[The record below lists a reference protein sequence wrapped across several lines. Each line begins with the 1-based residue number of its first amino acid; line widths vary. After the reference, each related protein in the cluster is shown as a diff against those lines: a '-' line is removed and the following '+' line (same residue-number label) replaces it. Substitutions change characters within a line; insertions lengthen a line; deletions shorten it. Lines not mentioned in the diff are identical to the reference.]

1 MYIEDLIIALA
12 MSQNLTINPYDLKL
26 IHSFHDQI
34 SRGLGFTEKQ
44 ELLSVKILK
53 RQVLKLDSMFRTQI
67 SPFLENPIFRLP
79 RRVVSASK
87 KISIVPHTLYGKAI
101 KAEFPY
107 NEKMLTRI
115 REEKSKL
122 NYSQW
127 DPEQKSWIFSLDEH
141 SLSLL
146 NKIAIEENF
155 AVDAEFENYQN
166 QIREIENNIE
176 QYVPMV
182 SFNDKKLE
190 FLNISPKIAQPANS
204 NIIENLF
211 YARKLGIFTWDEL
224 IEETDEWKST
234 DTLVKKFLQTDP
246 KGEFSINLEKNTIF
260 SIKDIVKYLSPVLFV
275 IPGGTELEKIEQS
288 LDFLKTLGI
297 SNEEISVLFRLPTET
312 GGKFN
317 NFIRENNLNSPVTEN
332 TKVVFISSKVP
343 KTLIEKKIKF
353 NLVVN
358 FNFYNIH
365 YSIKNLLK
373 WHHNVIHMMEK
384 KQQRTFNFVD
394 L

>member
-12 MSQNLTINPYDLKL
+12 MSRNSAVNPYDLKL

-53 RQVLKLDSMFRTQI
+53 RQVSKLDVIFGTQI
-67 SPFLENPIFRLP
+67 SPFLENPTFRLP

-87 KISIVPHTLYGKAI
+87 RISIIPHSLYGKAV

-146 NKIAIEENF
+146 SKIAIEENF
-155 AVDAEFENYQN
+155 TVDEEFENYQN

-176 QYVPMV
+176 HHVPMV
-182 SFNDKKLE
+182 SFNG
-190 FLNISPKIAQPANS
+190 KIQ
-204 NIIENLF
+204 
-211 YARKLGIFTWDEL
+211 
-224 IEETDEWKST
+224 
-234 DTLVKKFLQTDP
+234 
-246 KGEFSINLEKNTIF
+246 
-260 SIKDIVKYLSPVLFV
+260 
-275 IPGGTELEKIEQS
+275 
-288 LDFLKTLGI
+288 
-297 SNEEISVLFRLPTET
+297 
-312 GGKFN
+312 
-317 NFIRENNLNSPVTEN
+317 
-332 TKVVFISSKVP
+332 
-343 KTLIEKKIKF
+343 
-353 NLVVN
+353 
-358 FNFYNIH
+358 
-365 YSIKNLLK
+365 
-373 WHHNVIHMMEK
+373 
-384 KQQRTFNFVD
+384 
-394 L
+394 

>member
-12 MSQNLTINPYDLKL
+12 MSRNSAVNPYDLKL

-53 RQVLKLDSMFRTQI
+53 RQVSKLDVIFGTQI
-67 SPFLENPIFRLP
+67 SPFLENPTFRLP

-87 KISIVPHTLYGKAI
+87 RISIIPHSLYGKAV

-146 NKIAIEENF
+146 SKIAIEENF
-155 AVDAEFENYQN
+155 TVDEEFENYQN

-176 QYVPMV
+176 HHVPMV
-182 SFNDKKLE
+182 SFNGKKLE
-190 FLNISPKIAQPANS
+190 FLNISPKIAQPTNL

-211 YARKLGIFTWDEL
+211 YARKLGIFTWDEA
-224 IEETDEWKST
+224 IENSEEWQSADPT
-234 DTLVKKFLQTDP
+234 VKKFLQTDP
-246 KGEFSINLEKNTIF
+246 RGEFSINLEKNTIY
-260 SIKDIVKYLSPVLFV
+260 SIKDIVKHLSPVLFL

-288 LDFLKTLGI
+288 LDFLKTIGI
-297 SNEEISVLFRLPTET
+297 SNEEVSVLFRLPNET

-317 NFIRENNLNSPVTEN
+317 EFIRENNLNSPVTEN
-332 TKVVFISSKVP
+332 SKAVFISSKVP
-343 KTLIEKKIKF
+343 KTIIEKKIKF
-353 NLVVN
+353 NAIVN

-384 KQQRTFNFVD
+384 KQQRTLNFVD

>member
-12 MSQNLTINPYDLKL
+12 ISRNLAINPYDLKL

-53 RQVLKLDSMFRTQI
+53 RQVLKLDAIFGKQI
-67 SPFLENPIFRLP
+67 SPFLENPTFRLT
-79 RRVVSASK
+79 RRIVSASK
-87 KISIVPHTLYGKAI
+87 KISIVPHSLYGKAI
-101 KAEFPY
+101 KVEFPY
-107 NEKMLTRI
+107 NEEMLTRI
-115 REEKSKL
+115 RAEKSKL

-141 SLSLL
+141 SLGLL

-155 AVDAEFENYQN
+155 AVDGEFENYQN
-166 QIREIENNIE
+166 QIKEIENNIE

-190 FLNISPKIAQPANS
+190 FLNISPKISQPTNS
-204 NIIENLF
+204 NIVENLF

-224 IEETDEWKST
+224 VEETDEWKSA

-317 NFIRENNLNSPVTEN
+317 NFIRENNLNSPVNEN

-373 WHHNVIHMMEK
+373 WHHNVIHMIEK
-384 KQQRTFNFVD
+384 KQQRTLDFGN

>member
-1 MYIEDLIIALA
+1 MSRNLA
-12 MSQNLTINPYDLKL
+12 VNPYDLKL

-53 RQVLKLDSMFRTQI
+53 RQVSKLDIIFGTQI
-67 SPFLENPIFRLP
+67 SPFLENPTFRLP

-87 KISIVPHTLYGKAI
+87 RISIIPHSLYGKAV

-127 DPEQKSWIFSLDEH
+127 DAEQKSWIFSLDEH

-146 NKIAIEENF
+146 SKIAIEENF
-155 AVDAEFENYQN
+155 TVDEEFENYQN

-182 SFNDKKLE
+182 SFNGKKLE
-190 FLNISPKIAQPANS
+190 FLNISPKIAQPTNL

-211 YARKLGIFTWDEL
+211 YARKLGIFTWDDA
-224 IEETDEWKST
+224 IENSEEWQSADPT
-234 DTLVKKFLQTDP
+234 VKKFLQTDP
-246 KGEFSINLEKNTIF
+246 RGEFSINLEKNTIY
-260 SIKDIVKYLSPVLFV
+260 SIKDIVKHLSPVLFL

-288 LDFLKTLGI
+288 LDFLKTIGI
-297 SNEEISVLFRLPTET
+297 SNEEVSVLFRLPNET

-317 NFIRENNLNSPVTEN
+317 EFIRENNLNSPVTEN
-332 TKVVFISSKVP
+332 SKAVFISSKVP
-343 KTLIEKKIKF
+343 KTIIEKKIKF
-353 NLVVN
+353 NAETQ
-358 FNFYNIH
+358 
-365 YSIKNLLK
+365 K
-373 WHHNVIHMMEK
+373 
-384 KQQRTFNFVD
+384 
-394 L
+394 

>member
-12 MSQNLTINPYDLKL
+12 ISRNLTINPYDLKL
-26 IHSFHDQI
+26 IYSFHDQI
-34 SRGLGFTEKQ
+34 SKGSGFTEKQ
-44 ELLSVKILK
+44 ELLSIKILK
-53 RQVLKLDSMFRTQI
+53 RQVSKLDIMFSTQI
-67 SPFLENPIFRLP
+67 SPFLENPTFRLP
-79 RRVVSASK
+79 RRIVSAFK
-87 KISIVPHTLYGKAI
+87 KISIVPHPLYGKAI

-107 NEKMLTRI
+107 NEKMLDKI
-115 REEKSKL
+115 REQKNNL

-127 DPEQKSWIFSLDEH
+127 DSEQKSWIFSLDER
-141 SLSLL
+141 SLGLL
-146 NKIAIEENF
+146 GKLAIEENF
-155 AVDAEFENYQN
+155 IVDEEFENYQN
-166 QIREIENNIE
+166 QIKEIENNIE
-176 QYVPMV
+176 RHVPMM
-182 SFNDKKLE
+182 SYNDKKLE
-190 FLNISPKIAQPANS
+190 FLNISPKIPQPTNS

-211 YARKLGIFTWDEL
+211 RARKLGIFTWDSAVEDS
-224 IEETDEWKST
+224 EEWKLAET
-234 DTLVKKFLQTDP
+234 AVKDFLQTDP
-246 KGEFSINLEKNTIF
+246 KGEFSINLEKTTI
-260 SIKDIVKYLSPVLFV
+260 SDIKDIVKYLLPVLFV

-288 LDFLKTLGI
+288 LNFLKSIGV
-297 SNEEISVLFRLPTET
+297 SNNEVSVLFRLSTET

-332 TKVVFISSKVP
+332 SKAVFISSKVP

-353 NLVVN
+353 NSVVN

-384 KQQRTFNFVD
+384 KQQGNFNFGD

>member
-12 MSQNLTINPYDLKL
+12 MSRNSAVNPYDLKL

-53 RQVLKLDSMFRTQI
+53 RQVSKLDIIFGTQI
-67 SPFLENPIFRLP
+67 SPFLENPTFRLP

-87 KISIVPHTLYGKAI
+87 RISIIPHSLYGKAV

-146 NKIAIEENF
+146 SKIAIEENF
-155 AVDAEFENYQN
+155 TVDEEFENYQN

-176 QYVPMV
+176 HHVPMV
-182 SFNDKKLE
+182 SFNGKKLE
-190 FLNISPKIAQPANS
+190 FLNISPKIAQPTNL

-211 YARKLGIFTWDEL
+211 YARKLGIFTWDEA
-224 IEETDEWKST
+224 IENSEEWQSA
-234 DTLVKKFLQTDP
+234 DPAVKKFLQTDP
-246 KGEFSINLEKNTIF
+246 RGEFSINLEKNTIY
-260 SIKDIVKYLSPVLFV
+260 SIKDIVKHLSPVLFL
-275 IPGGTELEKIEQS
+275 IPGGTELENLETV
-288 LDFLKTLGI
+288 LDFLKTIGI
-297 SNEEISVLFRLPTET
+297 SNEEVSVLFRLPNET

-317 NFIRENNLNSPVTEN
+317 EFIRENNLNSPVTEN
-332 TKVVFISSKVP
+332 SKAVFISSKVP
-343 KTLIEKKIKF
+343 KTIIEKKIKF
-353 NLVVN
+353 NAIVN

>member
-12 MSQNLTINPYDLKL
+12 ISRNLTINPYDLKL

-34 SRGLGFTEKQ
+34 FRGLGFTEKQ

-53 RQVLKLDSMFRTQI
+53 RQVLKLDAIFGRQI
-67 SPFLENPIFRLP
+67 SPFLENPTFRLA
-79 RRVVSASK
+79 RRTVTSSK
-87 KISIVPHTLYGKAI
+87 QFSIVPHALYGKAI

-107 NEKMLTRI
+107 NENLLTKI
-115 REEKSKL
+115 RQEKSKL

-127 DPEQKSWIFSLDEH
+127 DPEQKSWFFSLDEH
-141 SLSLL
+141 SLNLL
-146 NKIAIEENF
+146 GKIASDESF
-155 AVDAEFENYQN
+155 TVDEEFENYQN
-166 QIREIENNIE
+166 QIKEIENNIE
-176 QYVPMV
+176 QYVPMIT
-182 SFNDKKLE
+182 FNDKKLE
-190 FLNISPKIAQPANS
+190 FLNISPKIPQPTNS

-211 YARKLGIFTWDEL
+211 YARKLGIFTWDES
-224 IEETDEWKST
+224 IEETEEWMSADPAVRT
-234 DTLVKKFLQTDP
+234 FLQTDP
-246 KGEFSINLEKNTIF
+246 KAEFSINLEKITIY
-260 SIKDIVKYLSPVLFV
+260 SIKDIVKHLLPVLIV
-275 IPGGTELEKIEQS
+275 IPGGTELEKVEQS
-288 LDFLKTLGI
+288 IEFLKTIGI
-297 SNEEISVLFRLPTET
+297 TSKEISVLFRLPSET

-384 KQQRTFNFVD
+384 KQQRTLNFGD

>member
-12 MSQNLTINPYDLKL
+12 MSRNSAVNPYDLKL

-53 RQVLKLDSMFRTQI
+53 RQVSKLDIIFGTQI
-67 SPFLENPIFRLP
+67 SPFLENPTFRLP

-87 KISIVPHTLYGKAI
+87 RISIIPHSLYGKAV

-146 NKIAIEENF
+146 SKIALEENF
-155 AVDAEFENYQN
+155 TVDEEFENYQN

-176 QYVPMV
+176 HHVPMV
-182 SFNDKKLE
+182 SFNGKKLE
-190 FLNISPKIAQPANS
+190 FLNISPKIAQPTNL

-211 YARKLGIFTWDEL
+211 YARKLGIFTWDEA
-224 IEETDEWKST
+224 IENSEEWQSADPT
-234 DTLVKKFLQTDP
+234 VKKFLQTDP
-246 KGEFSINLEKNTIF
+246 RGEFSINLEKNTIY
-260 SIKDIVKYLSPVLFV
+260 SIKDIVKHLSPVLFL

-288 LDFLKTLGI
+288 LDFLKTIGI
-297 SNEEISVLFRLPTET
+297 SNEEVSVLFRLPNET

-317 NFIRENNLNSPVTEN
+317 EFIRENNLNSPVTEN
-332 TKVVFISSKVP
+332 SKAVFISSKVP
-343 KTLIEKKIKF
+343 KTIIEKKIKF
-353 NLVVN
+353 NAIVN

>member
-12 MSQNLTINPYDLKL
+12 MSRTLTINPYDSKL

-34 SRGLGFTEKQ
+34 SKGSGFTEKQ

-53 RQVLKLDSMFRTQI
+53 RQVLKLDAMFGTQI
-67 SPFLENPIFRLP
+67 SPFLENPTFRLP
-79 RRVVSASK
+79 RRVVSSSK
-87 KISIVPHTLYGKAI
+87 RISIVPHTIYGKAV

-115 REEKSKL
+115 REQKNNL

-127 DPEQKSWIFSLDEH
+127 DPEQKSWIFSLDER
-141 SLSLL
+141 SLDLL
-146 NKIAIEENF
+146 DKIAVEENF
-155 AVDAEFENYQN
+155 TVDEEFENYQN
-166 QIREIENNIE
+166 QIKEIENNIE
-176 QYVPMV
+176 HYVPMV
-182 SFNDKKLE
+182 SFDGKKLE
-190 FLNISPKIAQPANS
+190 FLNISPKIAQPTNS

-224 IEETDEWKST
+224 VEDSEEWKSA
-234 DTLVKKFLQTDP
+234 DPAVKKFLQTDP
-246 KGEFSINLEKNTIF
+246 KGEFSINLEKTTIY
-260 SIKDIVKYLSPVLFV
+260 SIRDIIKYLSPVLFV
-275 IPGGTELEKIEQS
+275 IPGGTELEKLKES
-288 LDFLKTLGI
+288 LDFLKTVGI
-297 SNEEISVLFRLPTET
+297 SNNEMSVLFRLPTET
-312 GGKFN
+312 GGNFN
-317 NFIRENNLNSPVTEN
+317 DFIRENNLNSPITEN
-332 TKVVFISSKVP
+332 TKAVFISSKVP

-353 NLVVN
+353 NSVVN

-365 YSIKNLLK
+365 YSIKNLLR

-384 KQQRTFNFVD
+384 KQQRTFNFGD

>member
-1 MYIEDLIIALA
+1 
-12 MSQNLTINPYDLKL
+12 
-26 IHSFHDQI
+26 
-34 SRGLGFTEKQ
+34 LGFTEKQ

-53 RQVLKLDSMFRTQI
+53 RQVLKLDAMFRTQI
-67 SPFLENPIFRLP
+67 SPFLENPTFRLP

-107 NEKMLTRI
+107 NEKMLARI

-141 SLSLL
+141 SLGLL

-182 SFNDKKLE
+182 SFNNEKLE
-190 FLNISPKIAQPANS
+190 FLNISPKIAQPTNS

-224 IEETDEWKST
+224 VEETDEWKST

-297 SNEEISVLFRLPTET
+297 TNEEISVLFRLPTET

-317 NFIRENNLNSPVTEN
+317 SFIRENNLNSPVTEK

>member
-12 MSQNLTINPYDLKL
+12 MSQKLTINPYDLKL

-53 RQVLKLDSMFRTQI
+53 RQVLKLDSIFGTQI
-67 SPFLENPIFRLP
+67 SPFLENPMFRLP

-246 KGEFSINLEKNTIF
+246 KGEFSINLEKSTIS

>member
-1 MYIEDLIIALA
+1 MYIEDLIIALV
-12 MSQNLTINPYDLKL
+12 MSRISTINPYDLKL

-34 SRGLGFTEKQ
+34 SKGAGFTEKQ
-44 ELLSVKILK
+44 EVLSVKILK
-53 RQVLKLDSMFRTQI
+53 RQVSKLDIMFGTQI
-67 SPFLENPIFRLP
+67 SPFLENPAFRLP
-79 RRVVSASK
+79 RRTVSALK
-87 KISIVPHTLYGKAI
+87 RITIIPHTLYGKAI

-107 NEKMLTRI
+107 NEILLTKFK
-115 REEKSKL
+115 EQKSNL

-141 SLSLL
+141 SLNLL

-155 AVDAEFENYQN
+155 AVDEEFKNYQN
-166 QIREIENNIE
+166 QIKEIENNIE
-176 QYVPMV
+176 HHVPVV
-182 SFNDKKLE
+182 SFSGENLV
-190 FLNISPKIAQPANS
+190 FLNISPKIPQPTNS

-211 YARKLGIFTWDEL
+211 YARKLGIFTWDGT
-224 IEETDEWKST
+224 IEDSEEWK
-234 DTLVKKFLQTDP
+234 LAPPAVKNFLQTDP
-246 KGEFSINLEKNTIF
+246 KGEFSINLEKTTIYD
-260 SIKDIVKYLSPVLFV
+260 IKDIVKHLLPVLFV

-288 LDFLKTLGI
+288 LNFLKAVGI
-297 SNEEISVLFRLPTET
+297 SNDEVSVLFRLPTET

-317 NFIRENNLNSPVTEN
+317 EFIREHNLNSPVTEN
-332 TKVVFISSKVP
+332 SKAVFISSKVP

-353 NLVVN
+353 NSVVN

-384 KQQRTFNFVD
+384 KQQRNFNFGD

>member
-246 KGEFSINLEKNTIF
+246 KGEFSINLEKSTIS

>member
-12 MSQNLTINPYDLKL
+12 MSRNSAVNPYDLKL

-53 RQVLKLDSMFRTQI
+53 RQVSKLDIIFGTQI
-67 SPFLENPIFRLP
+67 SPFLENPTFRLP

-87 KISIVPHTLYGKAI
+87 RISIVPHSLYGKAV

-146 NKIAIEENF
+146 SKIAIEENF
-155 AVDAEFENYQN
+155 TVDEEFENYQN
-166 QIREIENNIE
+166 QIKEIENNIE
-176 QYVPMV
+176 QYVPMI
-182 SFNDKKLE
+182 SLNGEKLE

-211 YARKLGIFTWDEL
+211 YARKLGIFTWDEA
-224 IEETDEWKST
+224 IENSEEWQSA
-234 DTLVKKFLQTDP
+234 DPVVRKFLQTDP
-246 KGEFSINLEKNTIF
+246 RGEFSINLEKTTIS
-260 SIKDIVKYLSPVLFV
+260 SIKDIVKHLSPVLFL
-275 IPGGTELEKIEQS
+275 IPGGTELEKMEQS
-288 LDFLKTLGI
+288 LDFLKTIGI
-297 SNEEISVLFRLPTET
+297 SNEEVSVLFRLPNET

-332 TKVVFISSKVP
+332 SKAVFISSKVP
-343 KTLIEKKIKF
+343 KTIIEKKIKF
-353 NLVVN
+353 NAVVN

-384 KQQRTFNFVD
+384 KQQRTLNFVD

>member
-12 MSQNLTINPYDLKL
+12 MSRNSAVNPYDLKL

-53 RQVLKLDSMFRTQI
+53 RQVSKLDVIFGTQI
-67 SPFLENPIFRLP
+67 SPFLENPTFRLP

-87 KISIVPHTLYGKAI
+87 RISIIPHSLYGKAV

-146 NKIAIEENF
+146 SKIAIEENF
-155 AVDAEFENYQN
+155 TVDEEFENYQN

-176 QYVPMV
+176 HHVPMV
-182 SFNDKKLE
+182 SFNGKKLE
-190 FLNISPKIAQPANS
+190 FLNISPKIAQPTNL

-211 YARKLGIFTWDEL
+211 YARKLGIFTWDEA
-224 IEETDEWKST
+224 IENSEEWQSA
-234 DTLVKKFLQTDP
+234 DPAVKKFLQTDP
-246 KGEFSINLEKNTIF
+246 RGEFSINLEKNTIY
-260 SIKDIVKYLSPVLFV
+260 SIKDIVKHLSPVLFL
-275 IPGGTELEKIEQS
+275 IPGGTELENLETV
-288 LDFLKTLGI
+288 LDFLKTIGI
-297 SNEEISVLFRLPTET
+297 SNEEVSVLFRLPNET

-317 NFIRENNLNSPVTEN
+317 EFIRENNLNSPVTEN
-332 TKVVFISSKVP
+332 SKAVFISSKVP
-343 KTLIEKKIKF
+343 KTIIEKKIKF
-353 NLVVN
+353 NAIVN